1 MICNPPRMKQHY
13 LIVLLLL
20 LPFRAF
26 SSEPPAFHNVTMPRD
41 MNATMVGCIEHD
53 STGLIWLGTN
63 SGVFS
68 YDGYS
73 MTYHSKQVAG
83 GHVYSMQDI
92 PGDALYVGEEHGL
105 WAYDYSE
112 SCFRSWLEGSPQD
125 VRSIV
130 WDDDKLWIGSS
141 SGLYTYDLPQKTF
154 SKVGGGSLGNEVI
167 YSLIKASDG
176 NIYIGTYNGL
186 FYYDRQRGHFRD
198 IALPRMP
205 HSDNIFVNVLLEDD
219 SRDCIWIG
227 TNGKLYRYGLKTNQ
241 FADVSAL
248 DGNSVK
254 SLSLDGENRLYIGT
268 DNGLYIYDR
277 QEHVQHIQHDARHGA
292 TSLINDVVWCILSDR
307 KGMTWIGTDEGIS
320 ILDNSA
326 SIPFIPVS
334 EITGKSRGN
343 HFSQLFR
350 DSQGRLWLGG
360 SEGLICTTPELKGA
374 KWYSMDSPTERIE
387 HNRIRRIYEDHDG
400 DLWICTDGGIHFWTG
415 KGWKHINLM
424 DTSTGRNANWA
435 YDICQDSQGR
445 IWVASFMG
453 GLMVS
458 DKNKLIG
465 STGDCQADASVILPE
480 GKGLSPFQIAED
492 DRDHIW
498 VLYYND
504 GIRRINTS
512 TLETENI
519 QILSRELDGQQPSSV
534 LVDSNHRLWLGLDG
548 KLLNTDGKTASVHHL
563 GTGIGGGINWLMEVD
578 GAIWA
583 GAGSEI
589 WITEGDHIRCLDKLS
604 GMADIAFYDDQTH
617 TVYLGTNDGLY
628 AGTPEIMLERSESK
642 PIYLTGVSVNNH
654 PLEKLNDNLTF
665 APDQRHID
673 FMVSDLSYVE
683 TQNIRYLYRLRGV
696 DTNWYELTKG
706 TNVITFNNL
715 NYGSFILDVSRPGFS
730 ADDAAIL
737 SVPFV
742 IKHPWY
748 LTTWAFVTYTLLL
761 IIFVLWCINFF
772 RTRNRLKYEQK
783 EKEQILEQIQLK
795 KEFLTSLSKDLEG
808 PLGNILSPV
817 STMLSRT
824 TDGEMGRQMR
834 HIQEEAQNL
843 SAVIS
848 QIAVFGK
855 PEDKTEETTGQPLSA
870 SDERFLKE
878 VNSCIEERISDGE
891 FNVQSLCEKM
901 GYGSKYVYRKLKQL
915 TGKTPV
921 DYIRSYR
928 LEVAASLLKQK
939 RFTVT
944 EVMYMTGFS
953 NASYF
958 SKCFQAEYGCPPREY
973 PNRT

>member
-1 MICNPPRMKQHY
+1 MKY
-13 LIVLLLL
+13 INIILLILLS
-20 LPFRAF
+20 FRAW
-26 SSEPPAFHNVTMPRD
+26 SSETPSFHNVTLPRD
-41 MNATMVGCIEHD
+41 MNATMVGCIEQD

-73 MTYHSKQVAG
+73 MTYHSQQVAG
-83 GHVYSMQDI
+83 GHVYSMKDI

-112 SCFRSWLEGSPQD
+112 SGFRSWLEGSPQD

-130 WDDDKLWIGSS
+130 LDEDNLWIGSS
-141 SGLYTYDLPQKTF
+141 TGLYTFNLKQRTF
-154 SKVGGGSLGNEVI
+154 SKIEGGSLGNEVI

-176 NIYIGTYNGL
+176 NVYIGTYNGL
-186 FYYDRQRGHFRD
+186 YYFDGQREHFRD
-198 IALPRMP
+198 IALPHLP
-205 HSDNIFVNVLLEDD
+205 HSDNVFVNVLLEDTERE
-219 SRDCIWIG
+219 SIWIG

-241 FADVSAL
+241 FTDVSAL

-254 SLSLDGENRLYIGT
+254 SLSLDDENRLFIGT
-268 DNGLYIYDR
+268 DNGLYIYDHYGQVR
-277 QEHVQHIQHDARHGA
+277 HVQHDAGHGS
-292 TSLINDVVWCILSDR
+292 TSLINDVVWCVLSSEE
-307 KGMTWIGTDEGIS
+307 GMTWLGTDEGIS
-320 ILDNSA
+320 ILDNNTD
-326 SIPFIPVS
+326 IPFVPIT
-334 EITGKSRGN
+334 EITGSSRGN
-343 HFSQLFR
+343 HFSQIYR
-350 DSQGRLWLGG
+350 DGQSRLWLGG

-374 KWYSMDSPTERIE
+374 TWYIMDSPTERIE
-387 HNRIRRIYEDHDG
+387 HNRIRRIYEDHEG
-400 DLWICTDGGIHFWTG
+400 DLWICTDGGVHFWTG
-415 KGWKHINLM
+415 KAWKHINLM
-424 DTSTGRNANWA
+424 DPSSGRNANWS
-435 YDICQDSQGR
+435 YDIHEDDHGR

-453 GLMVS
+453 GLMMA
-458 DKNKLIG
+458 DKKKFVN
-465 STGDCQADASVILPE
+465 SVGDVYADASLNLPG
-480 GKGLSPFQIAED
+480 GKGLSPFQIARD
-492 DRDHIW
+492 DRDHLW

-512 TLETENI
+512 TLEIEDV
-519 QILSRELDGQQPSSV
+519 QILSTELNGEQPNCV
-534 LVDSNHRLWLGLDG
+534 LVDSNHLLWLGLSGKILCIDG
-548 KLLNTDGKTASVHHL
+548 NTATSFRLDTS
-563 GTGIGGGINWLMEVD
+563 IGGAVNWLMEVD
-578 GAIWA
+578 GTVWA

-617 TVYLGTNDGLY
+617 TIYLGTNDGLY
-628 AGTPEIMLERSESK
+628 VGTPEMMLERSESK

-654 PLEKLNDNLTF
+654 PLKKLNDNLTF

-683 TQNIRYLYRLRGV
+683 TQTIRYLYRLRGV
-696 DTNWYELTKG
+696 DTNWYELPKG

-715 NYGSFILDVSRPGFS
+715 NYGSFILEVSRPGFS

-742 IKHPWY
+742 IRHPWY
-748 LTTWAFVTYTLLL
+748 LTTWAFVIYTLLL

-824 TDGEMGRQMR
+824 TDGEMGLQMR

-855 PEDKTEETTGQPLSA
+855 PEEKKEETAGQPLST

-878 VNSCIEERISDGE
+878 VNSSIEERISDGE
-891 FNVQSLCEKM
+891 FNVKSLCEKM

-939 RFTVT
+939 KFTVA

-958 SKCFQAEYGCPPREY
+958 SKCFQAEYGCRPREY
-973 PNRT
+973 LNRE